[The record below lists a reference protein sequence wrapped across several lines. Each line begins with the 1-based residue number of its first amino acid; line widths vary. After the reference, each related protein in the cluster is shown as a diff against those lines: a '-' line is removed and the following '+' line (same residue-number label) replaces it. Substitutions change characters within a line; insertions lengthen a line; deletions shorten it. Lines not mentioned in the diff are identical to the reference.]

1 MCLVVSERVSVCTR
15 QKVLDY
21 KREVLANTTAPGA
34 TQLRQ
39 AEGDKWE
46 KEKEKDAMPS
56 SRSGRAGEVTR
67 N

>member
-1 MCLVVSERVSVCTR
+1 MYTAESARL
-15 QKVLDY
+15 QKGG
-21 KREVLANTTAPGA
+21 EVLANTTAPPGE